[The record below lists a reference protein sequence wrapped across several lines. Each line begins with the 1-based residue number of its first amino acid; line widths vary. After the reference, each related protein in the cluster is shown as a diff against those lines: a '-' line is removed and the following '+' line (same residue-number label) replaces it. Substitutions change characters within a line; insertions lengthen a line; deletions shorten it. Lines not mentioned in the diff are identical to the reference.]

1 MPSKKI
7 DPIVEKIMA
16 DYGLNPK
23 EALWDCHGTWVM
35 YHRYIEQIAA
45 KVGIWFDPPEVLEA
59 NGIGKSVAL
68 CVVGRAGDDK
78 REWSIGEASPANCK
92 NSYPYAMAEKRAKD
106 RVVLKLIGLHGHIY
120 SDEEFDTNG
129 GNGAAQQPAP
139 DPGVS
144 KALESLLEH
153 LMTNAETVEAFNEI
167 VNGQR
172 QCFEVVDELAR
183 ARLRKIAS
191 FKLAALKEFQRDT
204 V

>member
-45 KVGIWFDPPEVLEA
+45 KAGIWFDPPSVLEA

-68 CVVGRAGDDK
+68 CVVGKVGDDK

-129 GNGAAQQPAP
+129 GNGTAQPLAP

-153 LMTNAETVEAFNEI
+153 LMTNAETVEVFNEI

-172 QCFEVVDELAR
+172 QCFEAVDELAR